1 MSDSRTTDGRDALS
15 MEQAQLLTELIQIG
29 IALTSERDLGVLL
42 ERIVAEARRFTRAEA
57 GTLFLRE
64 GDVLRFAVVQ
74 NDAMAQRYG
83 EREMK
88 RRLTDEN
95 LTLGRRS
102 LAGFVCETGQV
113 VNLADAY
120 EMPEGSTFAF
130 NWRFDAR
137 TNYRTRSVL
146 IVPLQEPS
154 GYVLGALQLINAL
167 DIDGEAIPFDASYE
181 SLVRALASQAAVA
194 IRNARLEELS
204 FKDSLT
210 DVYNRRYFKL
220 RLDEEAKRHVRFEQ
234 PLSLVY
240 VDVDRFKAINDE
252 FGHGAGDKVLRET
265 AQLLVNQSRSFTTVT
280 RHGGDEFA
288 ILLVNTPKA
297 GAVTYA
303 NRMKGVI
310 ERYPFGHGSVT
321 VSIGV
326 ATLPDDAVTAD
337 ALVAAAD
344 SALYDAKRT
353 GRNTVNY
360 AGAPEGPRTPTSLG
374 TAPA

>member
-1 MSDSRTTDGRDALS
+1 MSPVTDTPTRGDDAVS
-15 MEQAQLLTELIQIG
+15 GQPARLLAELIQIG

-42 ERIVAEARRFTRAEA
+42 ERIVAEARRFTSAEA

-64 GDVLRFAVVQ
+64 GEVLRFAVVQ
-74 NDAMAQRYG
+74 NDAMARRYG
-83 EREMK
+83 EREMR
-88 RRLTDEN
+88 RRLTGED
-95 LTLGRRS
+95 LRPGRRS
-102 LAGFVCETGQV
+102 IAGFVCETGQV
-113 VNLADAY
+113 LNLPDAY
-120 EMPEGSTFAF
+120 DMADGSPFAF
-130 NWRFDAR
+130 NARFDAR
-137 TNYRTRSVL
+137 TNYRTQSVL
-146 IVPLQEPS
+146 VVPLQEPS
-154 GYVLGALQLINAL
+154 GFVLGVLQLINAL
-167 DIDGEAIPFDASYE
+167 DADGRIIAFDPGYE

-210 DVYNRRYFKL
+210 EVYNRRYFKL
-220 RLDEEAKRHVRFEQ
+220 RLEEEAKRHVRFAQ

-240 VDVDRFKAINDE
+240 LDVDRFKTINDD
-252 FGHGAGDKVLRET
+252 FGHGAGDTVLREA

-288 ILLVNTPKA
+288 ILLANTSKE

-310 ERYPFGHGSVT
+310 ERYPFGHGPVT

-326 ATLPDDAVTAD
+326 ATLPDDATTAE

-344 SALYDAKRT
+344 TALYEAKRI
-353 GRNTVNY
+353 GRNTVV
-360 AGAPEGPRTPTSLG
+360 S
-374 TAPA
+374 